1 MSSAEYPANARVGVG
16 AVVFRDNAVLLVRRK
31 QPPSAGEWAI
41 PGGKVRLGE
50 SLQQAAEREIREET
64 GIRIR
69 ALDPVYAFDLIER
82 DAEGKIKWHYV
93 IVDLIADDLGGD
105 IRAASDAS
113 EARWVTARD
122 LARLDLNDTT
132 RVLLEE
138 IMGFA

>member
-16 AVVFRDNAVLLVRRK
+16 AVVFRDDAVLLVRRK

-41 PGGKVRLGE
+41 PGGKVELGE

-64 GIRIR
+64 GIHIR

-82 DAEGKIKWHYV
+82 DEVGKIKWHYV

-105 IRAASDAS
+105 IKAASDAS
-113 EARWVTARD
+113 EARWVTTD
-122 LARLDLNDTT
+122 ELPDIDLNQAS
-132 RVLLEE
+132 RFLLEE
-138 IMGFA
+138 VLGFA